1 VRLSRDRKL
10 LILIFILLVT
20 CLLIIGGCGK
30 KAAPPETN
38 KESERTQETFQRE
51 ERVSE
56 GQEDVVQEESID
68 KAVSLPKAED
78 SKTISHTE
86 SSANV
91 KGQGDASGNA
101 NEATESY
108 DSESISSVTLSILGP
123 EDIGV
128 ILEATEVEIE
138 EGETVIDV
146 LKKAAS
152 QNNIPVSVRG
162 RKSTAYV
169 EGINNL
175 FEFDRGPK
183 SGWLYRVNGS
193 LYSKSAGTFTVN
205 AGDVIEWLYTLDLGR
220 DIEGNVSFSGGA
232 ADE

>member
-1 VRLSRDRKL
+1 VRLFKDRNILFTVSIL
-10 LILIFILLVT
+10 LIACLFIA
-20 CLLIIGGCGK
+20 GCGSK
-30 KAAPPETN
+30 PTAPETSPQSERGEENVQQVAAIGHGQEGQKQKESIDTAAPVPKAEESRESPEKSSAN
-38 KESERTQETFQRE
+38 EK
-51 ERVSE
+51 
-56 GQEDVVQEESID
+56 GQEDVKSQTKEQEKSGDAD
-68 KAVSLPKAED
+68 KVPSV
-78 SKTISHTE
+78 TISIVGH
-86 SSANV
+86 
-91 KGQGDASGNA
+91 K
-101 NEATESY
+101 
-108 DSESISSVTLSILGP
+108 
-123 EDIGV
+123 DIGV

-175 FEFDRGPK
+175 FEFDYGVK
-183 SGWLYRVNGS
+183 SGWIYRVNGS
-193 LYSKSAGTFTVN
+193 IYSKSAGAYTVK

-220 DIEGNVSFSGGA
+220 DIEDSGGA